1 VTFHEAQPTGVGL
14 AEREGRISILTF
26 RPAAFLFDFEQ
37 KLCFFGPLSMSHRPR
52 LLGPIRQIAAPR
64 IQLTVTNRAE
74 SFICRRCVD
83 RGYHTSEEAFDA
95 PYHFHPEIELLLME
109 SSCGTR
115 YVADSIEPYAP
126 GDLVLIGANIP
137 HVFVRRPET
146 GPAASI
152 VVQFRADFMGERF
165 FEKPELREVQQLLTR
180 AKDGLHFGAPTVRWM
195 APQLRRMLVL
205 EGARRVALL
214 LEVLGRLVEAPA
226 RPLAT
231 SAFRQKIRQADF
243 ARLDRVLAYAE
254 AHYRDDITMASV
266 AKIASLSPTSFS
278 RWFSAATGK
287 PFVQFLTDIR
297 MAHAYHAL
305 TETGKSVTEIAFD
318 CGFNSVSHFI
328 HRFRDIRGVSPL
340 EFRRRVMSGSGDN
353 LSINHAS

>member
-1 VTFHEAQPTGVGL
+1 
-14 AEREGRISILTF
+14 
-26 RPAAFLFDFEQ
+26 
-37 KLCFFGPLSMSHRPR
+37 MSHSPQT
-52 LLGPIRQIAAPR
+52 LGPIRQIAAPR
-64 IQLTVTNRAE
+64 IQLTVTSRAE
-74 SFICRRCVD
+74 SFICRRCLD
-83 RGYHTSEEAFDA
+83 RGYQASEEAFDA

-115 YVADSIEPYAP
+115 YVADSIEPYEP

-137 HVFVRRPET
+137 HVFVREPET

-152 VVQFRADFMGERF
+152 VVQFRQDFMGADF
-165 FEKPELREVQQLLTR
+165 FEKPEMREVQQLLAR
-180 AKDGLHFGAPTVRWM
+180 ANHGLHYGAATVRVM
-195 APQLRRMLVL
+195 APLLRRLL
-205 EGARRVALL
+205 TLQGPRRLALL
-214 LEVLGRLVEAPA
+214 LDLFGRLATAPA

-231 SAFRQKIRQADF
+231 SAFRQKIRQEDF

-254 AHYRDDITMASV
+254 AHYHEDITMAAV
-266 AKIASLSPTSFS
+266 AKVASLSPTSFS

-328 HRFRDIRGVSPL
+328 HRFRDIRGMSPR
-340 EFRRRVMSGSGDN
+340 EFRHQIAAGSPEYAEKDERVEQARA
-353 LSINHAS
+353 I

>member
-1 VTFHEAQPTGVGL
+1 
-14 AEREGRISILTF
+14 
-26 RPAAFLFDFEQ
+26 
-37 KLCFFGPLSMSHRPR
+37 MSHRPR
-52 LLGPIRQIAAPR
+52 LTAPVNQIAAPR
-64 IQLTVTNRAE
+64 IQLTVTSRAE

-83 RGYHTSEEAFDA
+83 RGYLASEEAFDA

-109 SSCGTR
+109 SSRGTR
-115 YVADSIEPYAP
+115 YVADSVEAYQP
-126 GDLVLIGANIP
+126 GDLVLIGANVP
-137 HVFVRRPET
+137 HVFVRSAET

-165 FEKPELREVQQLLTR
+165 LEKPEMRELQELLTN
-180 AKDGLHFGAPTVRWM
+180 ANHGLHFSAPTVRWV
-195 APQLRRMLVL
+195 APRMRKMITLQ
-205 EGARRVALL
+205 GARRVALL
-214 LEVLGRLVEAPA
+214 LDLLGRLAHAPS

-231 SAFRQKIRQADF
+231 SAFKQKIRQEDF

-254 AHYRDDITMASV
+254 SHYHEEVAMEDV

-278 RWFSAATGK
+278 RWFSRATGK

-328 HRFRDIRGVSPL
+328 HRFHAIRGVSPR
-340 EFRRRVMSGSGDN
+340 EFRRR
-353 LSINHAS
+353 LSTARNGEAAAFGTLADTNHAA